1 MFRGSRTLALL
12 ALALILVLLVALTAC
27 AGGDTSI
34 KGQVTAVDATAR
46 TFSVQAEDGKKYDF
60 KVPEGSTKVDLTHIK
75 EHMDQKKVIEVK
87 YKGETSPY
95 EPTYA
100 H

>member
-1 MFRGSRTLALL
+1 MYRGSRILALF
-12 ALALILVLLVALTAC
+12 ALALILVLPVALTAC
-27 AGGDTSI
+27 AGENSI

-87 YKGETSPY
+87 YTGETSPF

>member
-1 MFRGSRTLALL
+1 MIRGSRSIALL
-12 ALALILVLLVALTAC
+12 MLAFILILPVALTAC
-27 AGGDTSI
+27 AGGENSI

-46 TFSVQAEDGKKYDF
+46 TFSIQAEDGKKYDF

-87 YKGETSPY
+87 YTGETSPY